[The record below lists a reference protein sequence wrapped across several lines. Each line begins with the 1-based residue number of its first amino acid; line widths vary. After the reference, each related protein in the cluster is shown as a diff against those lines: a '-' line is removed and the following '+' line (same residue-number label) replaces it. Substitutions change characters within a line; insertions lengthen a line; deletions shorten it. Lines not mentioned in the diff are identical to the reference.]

1 MEKKDSDSSKLPL
14 LAPPAKVERKR
25 KSAEEK
31 AATKRECEQCR
42 TESRVNIESS
52 IHSWRKLQEDLG

>member
-1 MEKKDSDSSKLPL
+1 MEKKESDSRKRPL

-31 AATKRECEQCR
+31 AEMKRECEQHR
-42 TESRVNIESS
+42 TESRVNIGSY
-52 IHSWRKLQEDLG
+52 IHSWRKLQEEFG